1 MRCCDLCETPLTY
14 VYAEESEY
22 IICHKCIYK
31 MDNTSE
37 EKLKDIHSTLVRKG
51 YSEKSK
57 LLATFINTG
66 DACNTG
72 GNDEDREIT
81 RTLDGTGTSG
91 KALCK
96 NKSGNGKK
104 PSHRELG
111 V

>member
-51 YSEKSK
+51 YSEKAK
-57 LLATFINTG
+57 LLATFINTESE
-66 DACNTG
+66 DEH
-72 GNDEDREIT
+72 EDRENETIVD
-81 RTLDGTGTSG
+81 RTGTSR
-91 KALCK
+91 KAGSK
-96 NKSGNGKK
+96 SKSGNGKK